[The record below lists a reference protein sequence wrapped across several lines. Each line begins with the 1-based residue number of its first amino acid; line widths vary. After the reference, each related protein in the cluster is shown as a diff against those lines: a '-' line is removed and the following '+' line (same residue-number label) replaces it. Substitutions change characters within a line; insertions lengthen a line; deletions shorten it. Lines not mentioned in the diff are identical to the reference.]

1 MKGLVVRN
9 SKRRKASREDKEF
22 FLGSLLALPSMN
34 SEVFAFPPTMIWGRH
49 QDRPS
54 QKLAGFSLGK
64 KMKETTCFSSSCSSS
79 SWPFCPQSEPGRIHP
94 VTAIH
99 RTPWGCT
106 ALQGVDGSDDDGDG
120 GSNDSDDWV
129 TKARECIH
137 LGLHWSHAR
146 CQGKLGLD
154 FLCK

>member
-64 KMKETTCFSSSCSSS
+64 KMKESNLLFFFLLFFFLAFL
-79 SWPFCPQSEPGRIHP
+79 P
-94 VTAIH
+94 
-99 RTPWGCT
+99 
-106 ALQGVDGSDDDGDG
+106 SDR
-120 GSNDSDDWV
+120 
-129 TKARECIH
+129 AR
-137 LGLHWSHAR
+137 
-146 CQGKLGLD
+146 
-154 FLCK
+154 